1 MSALAGVAL
10 PTLSGLEVV
19 VSPPERI
26 TLKGSISTRDPA
38 AALAG
43 FTRAV
48 HASAVADGLREVTV
62 DLSGLGFVNSSG
74 IRLFVDWATWLKS
87 GSTPPYRL
95 RFVTDRAITW
105 QRTSFK
111 VLTTMF
117 GDVMRLQQVGE

>member
-1 MSALAGVAL
+1 VSALSDVAL
-10 PTLSGLEVV
+10 PTLAGLEVV

-26 TLKGSISTRDPA
+26 VLKGSISIRDPA
-38 AALAG
+38 AGLAS
-43 FTRAV
+43 FTRAI
-48 HASAVADGLREVTV
+48 HESAVRDGLEELTV
-62 DLSGLGFVNSSG
+62 DLSQLGFVNSSG

-87 GSTPPYRL
+87 SKAPPYRL